1 MSSVQKIKEL
11 SVEELYKIS
20 EKDEVSVIDVRTPGE
35 YNSIHVEGA
44 INYPLDQIKRS
55 AMDELFKDG
64 EIVYVICSSGR
75 RSMMACKKLVQI
87 NKIKVVNIKGGTQAW
102 HEKDYPVIEGRGSI
116 AIDRQVQIVSGS
128 VVFISALLGLIVH
141 KNYLYIAL
149 FVGGGPIFA
158 GVSNTC
164 YLTRILGLMPWN
176 R

>member
-1 MSSVQKIKEL
+1 MSSVEKIKEL

-20 EKDEVSVIDVRTPGE
+20 EKEEISVIDVRTPGE
-35 YNSIHVEGA
+35 YKSIHIEGA
-44 INYPLDQIKRS
+44 VNYPLDQIKLS
-55 AMDELFKDG
+55 VMDEHFKDG
-64 EIVYVICSSGR
+64 ETVFVICSSGN
-75 RSMMACKKLVQI
+75 RSTMACKKLAQI

-102 HEKDYPVIEGRGSI
+102 HEKGYPVIEGRGSI

-128 VVFISALLGLIVH
+128 VIFISALLGLIIH
-141 KNYLYIAL
+141 KNYLYITL
-149 FVGGGPIFA
+149 FVGGGLIFA